1 MRYSNLK
8 DGIMYNAFKEK
19 QEKEKICKQLNKAF
33 LGSISSILTKTMT
46 FIVFIDTENPQTS
59 LRIKIQFNV

>member
-8 DGIMYNAFKEK
+8 YGMMYNAFKEK
-19 QEKEKICKQLNKAF
+19 QGKQKICNQLNKAF

-59 LRIKIQFNV
+59 LRIKIQLNV